1 MNIYT
6 LAAILALCATAVW
19 ISSDYF
25 KATREA
31 DRDVESTVEQPISD
45 IKSLILKEY
54 RLPTGFINVAQQEEV
69 GGTGIEASTGEPNQ
83 STLQSFFE
91 SQGVLFPPGASA
103 IFLASSGILVVRN
116 TPDNLNLIDA
126 LVDGVT
132 ETMSSQEQTS
142 APELTLSEEDKANIW
157 LKTYPDLAPSSVTL
171 VEAREFPIVV
181 QNVVR
186 GSTTIQAGAR
196 AEVKAWDAD
205 TVTALFAGNPQRVPK
220 ASTDFM
226 QQVTEIVRH
235 EELLDLI
242 IIPQVSFTDVTV
254 REAIAFIQL
263 EAEKHS
269 VIIDGEKRRLNFN
282 LSLDASSAAMT
293 ITLDLAQKPLREVLW
308 ALCALLDF
316 QYQVSGGGILIGP
329 KANGN

>member
-31 DRDVESTVEQPISD
+31 GRDVESTVEQPISD

-132 ETMSSQEQTS
+132 KQC
-142 APELTLSEEDKANIW
+142 PRKN
-157 LKTYPDLAPSSVTL
+157 
-171 VEAREFPIVV
+171 
-181 QNVVR
+181 
-186 GSTTIQAGAR
+186 
-196 AEVKAWDAD
+196 
-205 TVTALFAGNPQRVPK
+205 
-220 ASTDFM
+220 
-226 QQVTEIVRH
+226 
-235 EELLDLI
+235 
-242 IIPQVSFTDVTV
+242 
-254 REAIAFIQL
+254 
-263 EAEKHS
+263 
-269 VIIDGEKRRLNFN
+269 RRLR
-282 LSLDASSAAMT
+282 LS
-293 ITLDLAQKPLREVLW
+293 
-308 ALCALLDF
+308 
-316 QYQVSGGGILIGP
+316 
-329 KANGN
+329 